1 MCRGYFF
8 VFSALLLVSC
18 ARPGPSPFEI
28 KVDQDYEVDSN
39 SKTNTQRSEK
49 TAIISSVENI
59 YTPEEKAAIAANKKK
74 EEEDKKAS
82 AAAVATS
89 TKTDPKTGR
98 TFNEQAEILSNP
110 KITKP
115 ATQAAAA
122 KTQTNQT
129 KKSAPQEIL
138 KLSYPA
144 KGEVISRF
152 GDDMGDGIIND
163 GINIKAPEGN
173 NVRAAG
179 DGTVIYAGNKL
190 EEDFGN
196 VVIIQHDSNYGN
208 LITSYAHLKN
218 IKVKNNAKVKTGDV
232 IGSVGKTGD
241 VKTPQVH
248 FEVMKGNKPLNP
260 MKYLQK

>member
-1 MCRGYFF
+1 MSRGYI
-8 VFSALLLVSC
+8 VIFSSLLLVSC
-18 ARPGPSPFEI
+18 GRNGPSPFEI
-28 KVDQDYEVDSN
+28 KVDQDYEIAASSTAN
-39 SKTNTQRSEK
+39 KHSEK

-59 YTPEEKAAIAANKKK
+59 YTPAEKAAIAANTKKK
-74 EEEDKKAS
+74 SEDKQTTV
-82 AAAVATS
+82 AAASGSA
-89 TKTDPKTGR
+89 KTGK
-98 TFNEQAEILSNP
+98 TFNEQVELLSSP

-115 ATQAAAA
+115 AQAATTN
-122 KTQTNQT
+122 TQSSQT
-129 KKSAPQEIL
+129 KKITPKEIL
-138 KLSYPA
+138 KLKYPV
-144 KGEVISRF
+144 KGEVISKF
-152 GDDMGDGIIND
+152 GDDMGDGVVND

-196 VVIIQHDSNYGN
+196 VVIIQHDNTYGN

-218 IKVKNNAKVKTGDV
+218 IKVKNNAKVKVGD
-232 IGSVGKTGD
+232 IIASVGKTGD

-248 FEVMKGNKPLNP
+248 FEVMKGNKPVNP